1 MDPIKQLRADLT
13 RSQWVIDRQ
22 VEGLSND
29 DSLVQPPFRG
39 NCLNWVL
46 GHIAV
51 HRGLMVKAL
60 GGEDAVSDA
69 LRRRYGHDSEP
80 VLGAADDQQSLE
92 QLLDELKR
100 LKEGVE
106 QQLEG
111 RSATDLDAI
120 IDAERGTTLGSRLGF
135 LAWHEAYHVGQT
147 ELLRQLAG
155 KDDKII

>member
-1 MDPIKQLRADLT
+1 MDPITQFRADLT
-13 RSQWVIDRQ
+13 RSQWVINRQ
-22 VEGLSND
+22 VEGLSNA
-29 DSLVQPPFRG
+29 DSLLQPPFRG

-51 HRGLMVKAL
+51 HRGLMIKAL
-60 GGEDAVSDA
+60 GSEDPVSEEP
-69 LRRRYGHDSEP
+69 RRRYGNDSEP
-80 VLGAADDQQSLE
+80 VLGAADDLQSLD

-100 LKEGVE
+100 LKEGIE
-106 QQLEG
+106 KRLEG
-111 RSATDLDAI
+111 RSAIDLDLV
-120 IDAERGTTLGSRLGF
+120 IDAERGTTMGSRLAF